1 MLHMGTELGKGR
13 GAGGWPA
20 DLSAGNEEDHHH
32 HAGCVTAG
40 GQLDTA
46 TRLLP
51 AAGEAGPP

>member
-13 GAGGWPA
+13 DTGGWPA

-40 GQLDTA
+40 GQPDTA